1 MFNKITIIGAGYVGF
16 SLAVLLSQKK
26 TVVVHDIDEN
36 KLEKINNK
44 ISPLSDNDI
53 QNYLDNKNLDIK
65 TSNNLIDSL
74 NGSELIIIALPT
86 NFDTKTNSFN
96 TKIISNVITDIDSV
110 TDNKIVVIKS
120 TVPIGF
126 TNKVSKENV
135 NNTIIFSPEFLREGS
150 SLHDNLYPQ
159 RIIIGDQ
166 GALGQSIGELFSS
179 FALNEPKS
187 ILMSSDEAEATK
199 LFSNSYLAS
208 RVSFFNEL
216 DTFAIENNLNSK
228 SIIDGVTSDSRIGE
242 GYSNPSFG
250 YGGYCLPK
258 DTKQLVS
265 NFNRTPQNIF
275 KAIVQSNITR
285 KKYIASH
292 VVSLNKNVIGI
303 FRLIMKKGSDN
314 FRESAVFDIIENI
327 KELDDSITILVYE
340 PLANVDNIKSLQI
353 INSLEEFKN
362 KSQLILAN
370 RLENDLLDVKDK
382 VYTRD
387 VYGES

>member
-1 MFNKITIIGAGYVGF
+1 LFNKITIIGAGYVGF

-96 TKIISNVITDIDSV
+96 TKIISNVISDIDSV
-110 TDNKIVVIKS
+110 SDNKVVVIKS
-120 TVPIGF
+120 TVPVGF
-126 TNKVSKENV
+126 TDKVSKENV

-179 FALNEPKS
+179 FALNKPKS

-216 DTFAIENNLNSK
+216 DTFAIENNLDSK

-340 PLANVDNIKSLQI
+340 PLANLDNIKSLQI

-387 VYGES
+387 LYGES

>member
-16 SLAVLLSQKK
+16 SLAILLSQKK

-36 KLEKINNK
+36 KLKKINNK
-44 ISPLSDNDI
+44 ISPLSDDDI

-74 NGSELIIIALPT
+74 NGSELILIALPT

-96 TKIISNVITDIDSV
+96 TKIISNVISDIDSV
-110 TDNKIVVIKS
+110 TDNKVVVIKS
-120 TVPIGF
+120 TVPVGF
-126 TNKVSKENV
+126 TDKMSKEYI

-159 RIIIGDQ
+159 RIIVGDK
-166 GALGQSIGELFSS
+166 GTLGKSIGELFSS
-179 FALNEPKS
+179 FALNKPKS

-216 DTFAIENNLNSK
+216 DTFAIENNLDSK

-303 FRLIMKKGSDN
+303 FRLVMKKGSDN

-340 PLANVDNIKSLQI
+340 PLANIDNIKGLQI

-387 VYGES
+387 LYGES